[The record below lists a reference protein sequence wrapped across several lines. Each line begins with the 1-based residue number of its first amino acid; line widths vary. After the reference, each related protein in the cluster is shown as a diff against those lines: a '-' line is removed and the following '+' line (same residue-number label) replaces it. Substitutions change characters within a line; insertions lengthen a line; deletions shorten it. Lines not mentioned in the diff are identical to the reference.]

1 MLGAMPATIFDTPFV
16 APLMRALA
24 RALLGLAGWRVEGA
38 LDARARRCV
47 VIAAPHTSNWDMPY
61 TLLGAFALG
70 MHIRFL
76 AKASLFRPPFGAPMR
91 WLGGVAVDRERGGHT
106 VAASVAALKAAPGPL
121 QLVLS
126 PEGTRDRVRQ
136 WKTGFHH
143 IARGAGLPIQLAY
156 LDYGTRRCGLGPLID
171 AGEDLDADLARIKA
185 FYVPFR
191 GRNPDQ
197 FDAR

>member
-1 MLGAMPATIFDTPFV
+1 MLGGVATTIFETPVV
-16 APLMRALA
+16 APLMRTLS
-24 RALLGLAGWRVEGA
+24 RALLRVAGWRVEGS
-38 LDARARRCV
+38 LDERARRCV

-61 TLLGAFALG
+61 TLMGAFALG

-76 AKASLFRPPFGAPMR
+76 AKASLFRPPFGALMR
-91 WLGGVAVDRERGGHT
+91 WLGGVAVDRERAGNT

-126 PEGTRDRVRQ
+126 PEGTRERVRQ

-143 IARGAGLPIQLAY
+143 IARGAGLPIQIAY
-156 LDYGTRRCGLGPLID
+156 LDYGARRCGLGPLID
-171 AGEDLDADLARIKA
+171 PGDDLDADLARIKA
-185 FYVPFR
+185 FYAPLR
-191 GRNPDQ
+191 GRNPGQ